1 MESEFQGI
9 TIISCDLFQIHEF
22 ISLSLF
28 LLFNISIM
36 RGEERRGEER
46 RGEERRGEER

>member
-9 TIISCDLFQIHEF
+9 TIISCDLFEIHEF
-22 ISLSLF
+22 ISLSFF

-36 RGEERRGEER
+36 NDAEVR
-46 RGEERRGEER
+46 